1 MSNSMTNNTQN
12 DTQEIYKR
20 LNGRNMIA
28 IASGKGGVGKT
39 WLTIT
44 LAHAFAQAGQ
54 KVLLVDGDLGLA
66 NVDIQLGLNAL
77 YDLSGVLNGKIP
89 MNKAVVYDENIGCD
103 VLAGHTGSQAMTGLS
118 EGQLQLLRDDLYMLA
133 PHYDYVFI
141 DLGTGISK
149 SMSLLAGYSGTVLIM
164 CTDEPTS
171 LSDAY
176 TFIKILS
183 EQPQTPKMRI
193 VVNFANTQKEG
204 DRTFQTL
211 SKACQNFLNIDLV
224 LGGILHQDS
233 AVKEC
238 IKAQI
243 PLLTSYMNTIIAKDV
258 IDLAKQLMQ
267 EK

>member
-133 PHYDYVFI
+133 PHYDYVFE
-141 DLGTGISK
+141 
-149 SMSLLAGYSGTVLIM
+149 M
-164 CTDEPTS
+164 
-171 LSDAY
+171 
-176 TFIKILS
+176 F
-183 EQPQTPKMRI
+183 
-193 VVNFANTQKEG
+193 F
-204 DRTFQTL
+204 
-211 SKACQNFLNIDLV
+211 
-224 LGGILHQDS
+224 
-233 AVKEC
+233 
-238 IKAQI
+238 
-243 PLLTSYMNTIIAKDV
+243 PLLFVYSQN
-258 IDLAKQLMQ
+258 
-267 EK
+267 